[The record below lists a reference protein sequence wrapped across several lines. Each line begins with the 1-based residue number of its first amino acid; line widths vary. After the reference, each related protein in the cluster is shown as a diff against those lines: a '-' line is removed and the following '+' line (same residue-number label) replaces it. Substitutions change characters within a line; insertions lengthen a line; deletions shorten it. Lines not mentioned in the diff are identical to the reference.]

1 MAATRVPE
9 GQYTETI
16 YTMIK
21 EGKYDNVIQILT
33 IELQNHPKS
42 RAALSLLGYCY
53 YQRQLFADA
62 ADCYEQLVQLYPD
75 VNEYNLYYAQV
86 SICHDDAHHE

>member
-33 IELQNHPKS
+33 IELQNHPKVG
-42 RAALSLLGYCY
+42 LL
-53 YQRQLFADA
+53 LW
-62 ADCYEQLVQLYPD
+62 
-75 VNEYNLYYAQV
+75 
-86 SICHDDAHHE
+86 